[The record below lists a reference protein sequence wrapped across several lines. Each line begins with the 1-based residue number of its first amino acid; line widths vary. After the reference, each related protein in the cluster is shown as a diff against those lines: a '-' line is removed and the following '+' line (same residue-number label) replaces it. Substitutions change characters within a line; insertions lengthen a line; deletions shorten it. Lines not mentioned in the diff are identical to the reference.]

1 MEDSNCS
8 CAVDIEVAAVQM
20 HSAAAAAAAAGH
32 VDVVGHLV
40 GRTDSPSR
48 RSSLGYCVLLDQT

>member
-20 HSAAAAAAAAGH
+20 HSAAAAAAGH